1 LISKLAVVETSVV
14 GSGTRIE
21 EFAVVRAGAELGNDV
36 IVHPHVVIEDGVVI
50 GDGVEIFPGTYVGKE
65 PKGAGATA
73 RSLEFDRRV
82 NIGANCSIGPNAV
95 VYYHVTIGENTLIGD
110 SASVRE
116 RGTIGERC
124 VVGTHVTVG
133 YEVRI
138 QDRVKI
144 VDQAQVVGKSL
155 IERDVFIG
163 PGVSMANDPL
173 AGTGDFDEER
183 IQGVTVREGAM
194 ISVGANLLPGV
205 EVGERA
211 VVAAGSLVGRDVPAD
226 KMAMGAPA
234 KLFRK
239 INRSQGGRER
249 REG

>member
-1 LISKLAVVETSVV
+1 MISKLAVVETSVI

-36 IVHPHVVIEDGVVI
+36 IIHPHVVIEDGVVI

-73 RSLEFDRRV
+73 RSLEFDRTV

-95 VYYHVTIGENTLIGD
+95 VYYHVSIGENTLIGD

-116 RGTIGERC
+116 QCVIGERC

-133 YEVRI
+133 YAVRI

-144 VDQAQVVGKSL
+144 VDQAQIVGKSL
-155 IERDVFIG
+155 IERDAFIG
-163 PGVSMANDPL
+163 PRVGMANDPL

-183 IQGVTVREGAM
+183 IQGVTVRERAM
-194 ISVGANLLPGV
+194 ISVGATLVPGV

-211 VVAAGSLVGRDVPAD
+211 VVAAGSLVGKDVPAD
-226 KMAMGAPA
+226 KMAMGVPA

-239 INRSQGGRER
+239 INRSRSGREQS
-249 REG
+249 E